1 MPARGPNGPTPSATH
16 RTDNIVQVRYG
27 AELFHL
33 RRPVDLEIGSEEGH
47 SLVVYPALDI
57 VGYGDDEL
65 AALESFADQFGS
77 TWHSIALAADAEL
90 TGDARQIKQR
100 MLNLVDRVE

>member
-1 MPARGPNGPTPSATH
+1 MHRPRGPSTLAANG
-16 RTDNIVQVRYG
+16 TDNIVQIRYG

-33 RRPVDLEIGSEEGH
+33 RQPVDLEVKSERGH
-47 SLVVYPALDI
+47 SLVAYPALDI

-65 AALESFADQFGS
+65 EALESFADQFGG
-77 TWHSIALAADAEL
+77 TWHAIALAEDADL
-90 TGDARQIKQR
+90 TRDARQIKKR

>member
-1 MPARGPNGPTPSATH
+1 MPARRPNGPTTLGANG
-16 RTDNIVQVRYG
+16 TDSIVQIRYG
-27 AELFHL
+27 TELFHL
-33 RRPVDLEIGSEEGH
+33 RQPVDLEIRSERGH
-47 SLVVYPALDI
+47 SLAAYPALDI

-65 AALESFADQFGS
+65 TALESFADQFGS

-90 TGDARQIKQR
+90 TRDARQIKKR

>member
-1 MPARGPNGPTPSATH
+1 MPARHPDSPTTLAANGTN
-16 RTDNIVQVRYG
+16 NIVQIRYG
-27 AELFHL
+27 VELFHL
-33 RRPVDLEIGSEEGH
+33 RQPVDLEIRSKRGH
-47 SLVVYPALDI
+47 SLVAYPALDI

-90 TGDARQIKQR
+90 TRDARQIKKR